1 MPKITQPTIGVYQRV
16 IVVKTGHIGITR
28 RFMHDDWGDWYEVV
42 FPDEWFRHDWYEAGE
57 LEPVEVRL
65 HE

>member
-1 MPKITQPTIGVYQRV
+1 MNTTIGLYRRV
-16 IVVKTGHIGITR
+16 VVVKTGCIGITR
-28 RFMHDDWGDWYEVV
+28 RFLHDGDGDWFEVV
-42 FPDEWFRHDWYEAGE
+42 FPDDNFAHDWYEASE